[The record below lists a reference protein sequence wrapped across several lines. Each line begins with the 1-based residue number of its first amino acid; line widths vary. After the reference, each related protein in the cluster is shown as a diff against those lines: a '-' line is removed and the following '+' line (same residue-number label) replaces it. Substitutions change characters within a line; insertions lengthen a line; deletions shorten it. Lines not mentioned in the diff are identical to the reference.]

1 MHMVAVCR
9 ALRIALITF
18 VHPARRLEAIRS
30 AYSMPYAHVDS
41 TDLESSEH
49 LDPPAAKT
57 QRGRK
62 QKSAWSAVCA
72 RAAGLCAGTAGTR
85 ATTSASAPCR
95 STM

>member
-9 ALRIALITF
+9 ALRIAPITF

-30 AYSMPYAHVDS
+30 AYSMQYAHVDS
-41 TDLESSEH
+41 TDLELSEH

-62 QKSAWSAVCA
+62 QKKRMERSPRKGGGAVRRCGHCGNEGHDK
-72 RAAGLCAGTAGTR
+72 RKC
-85 ATTSASAPCR
+85 PWP
-95 STM
+95 